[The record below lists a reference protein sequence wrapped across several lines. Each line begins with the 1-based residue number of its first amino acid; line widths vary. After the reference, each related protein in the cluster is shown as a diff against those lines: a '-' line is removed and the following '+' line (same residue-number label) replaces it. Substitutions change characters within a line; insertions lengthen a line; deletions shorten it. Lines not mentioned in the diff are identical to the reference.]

1 MRRFAIPALVLSA
14 CITSL
19 SCQSYTTGLKQSVA
33 RADET
38 AAFGAMRTIA
48 VAQRTYSMSNNNE
61 YGTFQQL
68 SEGGYLDSRFSS
80 SNPQIK
86 NYVLTM
92 TVNPKSGSASEGF
105 FSCNA
110 DPAGSG
116 AEGRHL
122 YMDSTSSEIH
132 VNPTQPATVN
142 DPIFQP

>member
-1 MRRFAIPALVLSA
+1 MRRFAIPALVVSV
-14 CITSL
+14 CIISL

-48 VAQRTYSMSNNNE
+48 LAQRTYSMSNNNE

-68 SEGGYLDSRFSS
+68 SEGGFLDSRFSS

-92 TVNPKSGSASEGF
+92 TVNPKSVGASEGF

-116 AEGRHL
+116 AQGRHL
-122 YMDSTSSEIH
+122 YIDSTSSEIH
-132 VNPTQPATVN
+132 VNPSQPATVN

>member
-1 MRRFAIPALVLSA
+1 MRRLAIAALAVSV
-14 CITSL
+14 CIVSL
-19 SCQSYTTGLKQSVA
+19 SCQTYTTGLKQSVA

-68 SEGGYLDSRFSS
+68 NEAGYLDSRFSS

-92 TVNPKSGSASEGF
+92 TVNPKSGDASEGF

-116 AEGRHL
+116 AQGRHL
-122 YMDSTSSEIH
+122 YIDSTSPEVH
-132 VNPTQPATVN
+132 VNPNQPATVN

>member
-1 MRRFAIPALVLSA
+1 MRRFALPALA
-14 CITSL
+14 AFICIASV
-19 SCQSYTTGLKQSVA
+19 SCQTYTSGLQQSVA

-48 VAQRTYSMSNNNE
+48 LAQRTYAMSNNNE

-68 SEGGYLDSRFSS
+68 CEAGFLDARFNS

-92 TVNPKSGSASEGF
+92 IVNAKSEGAPEGF

-110 DPAGSG
+110 DPAAGG
-116 AEGRHL
+116 QGRHL
-122 YMDSTSSEIH
+122 YMDSTSSEVN
-132 VNPTQPATVN
+132 VNPSQPATKT
-142 DPIFQP
+142 DPVFQP

>member
-1 MRRFAIPALVLSA
+1 
-14 CITSL
+14 
-19 SCQSYTTGLKQSVA
+19 
-33 RADET
+33 
-38 AAFGAMRTIA
+38 
-48 VAQRTYSMSNNNE
+48 MSNNNE

-68 SEGGYLDSRFSS
+68 CEAGYLDSRFNS

-92 TVNPKSGSASEGF
+92 TVNAKSEGAPEGF

-116 AEGRHL
+116 AQGRHL
-122 YMDSTSSEIH
+122 YMDSTSTEVH
-132 VNPTQPATVN
+132 VNPNQPATAQ

>member
-1 MRRFAIPALVLSA
+1 MRRLAIPALAVA
-14 CITSL
+14 VCIVSL
-19 SCQSYTTGLKQSVA
+19 SCQTYTTGLKQSVT

-38 AAFGAMRTIA
+38 AAYGAMRTIA
-48 VAQRTYSMSNNNE
+48 LAQQTYSMSNNNE

-68 SEGGYLDSRFSS
+68 SEGGYLDSRFNS

-92 TVNPKSGSASEGF
+92 TVNPKSGGGSEGF

-116 AEGRHL
+116 AQGRHL
-122 YMDSTSSEIH
+122 YMDSTSSEVH
-132 VNPTQPATVN
+132 VNPSQQATKI
-142 DPIFQP
+142 DPVFQP